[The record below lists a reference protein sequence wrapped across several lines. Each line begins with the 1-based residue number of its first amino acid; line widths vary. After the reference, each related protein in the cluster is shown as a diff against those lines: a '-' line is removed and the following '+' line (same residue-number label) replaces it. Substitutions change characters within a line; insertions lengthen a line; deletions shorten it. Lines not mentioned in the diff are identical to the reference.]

1 MTIKRALSVLLSV
14 AIMLTLVCG
23 CFAVSADAANTI
35 TYSFVIKTPLTV
47 NAFEGRIHYPQNAMS
62 VNSITFSGTKHDKG
76 GIILFNDSNIETGYD
91 FSEGANIITVEFN
104 VYGEYDSSQIYG
116 ELENIY
122 NVSMVAD
129 GNIPFDYSNV
139 IDGEIATCG
148 HTDINTPSNSYENT
162 KYTVVYSYKANP
174 TAAAD
179 STYTKTVWSNESS
192 ASTIAELSIPRIDN
206 PYYDNYSVVS
216 AQFNPVG
223 SDTIAATLGYSV
235 KEYTVSLDGVNKGEY
250 EYLAPA
256 TVTVD
261 EEKDFLINGVRV
273 ATGTEYTFF
282 VTGNMNITTESPSG
296 EIGESA
302 SVTNNALYLC
312 DDSQDVARVKME
324 MLASATSTGFDR
336 MGIAFASTTRN
347 EADVQAAVNAV
358 TGADTEVV
366 NKIAVHNAGVDN
378 PNVSGQYQFIYAPY
392 VKISKVSSDKSL
404 YFYAFVVNTD
414 GTVTVSDPA
423 QIAFANVMA

>member
-1 MTIKRALSVLLSV
+1 MTIKRTLSILLSV
-14 AIMLTLVCG
+14 AIMLTLICG
-23 CFAVSADAANTI
+23 CFAVSADAAGTI
-35 TYSFVIKTPLTV
+35 TYSFVIKAPLTV
-47 NAFEGRIHYPQNAMS
+47 NAFEGKIHYPKSALS
-62 VNSITFSGTKHDKG
+62 VNSITFSGTKNDKG
-76 GIILFNDSNIETGYD
+76 GTIIFNDSNVSSPFD
-91 FSEGANIITVEFN
+91 FSQGANLITVEFA
-104 VYGEYDSSQIYG
+104 VHGEYDSSQIYG
-116 ELENIY
+116 ELEEFYNI
-122 NVSMVAD
+122 SMVAQ

-148 HTDINTPSNSYENT
+148 HTDIDNPSNSYENT
-162 KYTVVYSYKANP
+162 KYTIVYSYKANP

-179 STYTKTVWSNESS
+179 STYTKSVWSNLSTAS
-192 ASTIAELSIPRIDN
+192 AIAELNIPRIDN
-206 PYYDNYSVVS
+206 PYYGNYSVSS

-250 EYLAPA
+250 EYLTPA

-282 VTGNMNITTESPSG
+282 VTGNMDITTEDPSG

-324 MLASATSTGFDR
+324 MLVSATSTGFNR
-336 MGIAFASTTRN
+336 MGIAFASSQRSN
-347 EADVQAAVNAV
+347 YDISAAINTITGTDTAV
-358 TGADTEVV
+358 S
-366 NKIAVHNAGVDN
+366 NKIAVHNSVVDN

-392 VKISKVSSDKSL
+392 VSISKVSSDKSL

-414 GTVTVSDPA
+414 GTVTISDPA
-423 QIAFANVMA
+423 QIAFANIMA